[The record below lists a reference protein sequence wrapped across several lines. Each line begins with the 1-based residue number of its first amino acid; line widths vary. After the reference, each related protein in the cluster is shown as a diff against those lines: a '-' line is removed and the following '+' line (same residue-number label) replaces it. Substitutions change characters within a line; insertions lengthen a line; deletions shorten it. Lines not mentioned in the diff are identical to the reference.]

1 MATRSADKRLS
12 VLLETPGEEHRNI
25 SGCKLPTFKQVLLCF
40 LAHLDVVRDSLR
52 IAQAARRSAAKIVQE
67 KVIYHYRNAGI
78 DYISNKRMCDKI
90 VELHTEYTNIRKLP
104 AARLKSHCHLLKKF
118 NDKLEK
124 TMPFWPKD
132 IILKMKARKGG
143 HISEI
148 EKAAIEEDIQFLQSM
163 FDDRKATYA
172 VKDTV
177 TPLFEVRRE
186 DKRKRARAGTSKED
200 PFEYD
205 RDEEGIEEAG
215 DDYSAGSADS
225 AGPQRKHRRTKTGD
239 WMFIPHDILK
249 RPRIV
254 AFATRNKLSTT
265 VASSFIRELM
275 SECGADP
282 SKISSS
288 HMSAFR

>member
-1 MATRSADKRLS
+1 
-12 VLLETPGEEHRNI
+12 
-25 SGCKLPTFKQVLLCF
+25 
-40 LAHLDVVRDSLR
+40 
-52 IAQAARRSAAKIVQE
+52 
-67 KVIYHYRNAGI
+67 
-78 DYISNKRMCDKI
+78 
-90 VELHTEYTNIRKLP
+90 
-104 AARLKSHCHLLKKF
+104 
-118 NDKLEK
+118 
-124 TMPFWPKD
+124 MPFWPKD

-143 HISEI
+143 HICEV

-172 VKDTV
+172 VKDRV

-186 DKRKRARAGTSKED
+186 DKMKRKRADTSKED
-200 PFEYD
+200 PFEYYP
-205 RDEEGIEEAG
+205 DEEGIEEG
-215 DDYSAGSADS
+215 VDGSDGYSAGSANS

-254 AFATRNKLSTT
+254 AFAARNKLSTT
-265 VASSFIRELM
+265 VASSFIQELM

-282 SKISSS
+282 SKVSLS